1 MAHAHQHGHAHGT
14 SGDDRTSLKRAFVLN
29 AAFTGIEL
37 VGGLLTGSVAIL
49 ADAVHDL
56 GDTGSI
62 GFGLWTER
70 RARQSEAA
78 VRAGRDPG
86 RATYGQRRL
95 TLLSALIN
103 ALILTA
109 GSAAI
114 IVETVRR
121 FGEAA
126 TPHAGGMIALA
137 CLGVIVNG
145 AAAWS
150 ARGGRSANAEII
162 SWHLLED
169 VLGWA
174 AVLVGGILLALTGWT
189 WIDPLLALGIAG
201 FILVNVLRR
210 LGGLVRLFLQYAPE
224 HRDPQALR
232 DRLLDDPAIASL
244 HHLHVWSLDGE
255 ADVLTLHAV
264 LPAGADLDT
273 YHAAK
278 QAIRDLQT
286 AEGFAHITAE
296 VEFAEEPCALR
307 PQEG

>member
-1 MAHAHQHGHAHGT
+1 
-14 SGDDRTSLKRAFVLN
+14 
-29 AAFTGIEL
+29 L

-49 ADAVHDL
+49 ADAIHDL
-56 GDTGSI
+56 GDTGTI

-70 RARQSEAA
+70 KAERAE
-78 VRAGRDPG
+78 RALEEGHDPG

-103 ALILTA
+103 ALILSA

-121 FGEAA
+121 FGEPA

-137 CLGVIVNG
+137 CLGVAVNG

-150 ARGGRSANAEII
+150 ARRGSTANASIV

-174 AVLVGGILLALTGWT
+174 AVLLGGILLAVTGWA
-189 WIDPLLALGIAG
+189 WIDPLLALGIAV
-201 FILVNVLRR
+201 FILVNVVRR
-210 LGGLVRLFLQYAPE
+210 LGGLVRLFLQYAPD

-232 DRLLDDPAIASL
+232 ARLLADPAIASL

-264 LPAGADLDT
+264 LPEGADQTT
-273 YHAAK
+273 YHRAK

-296 VEFAEEPCALR
+296 VEYADEPCSLR
-307 PQEG
+307 PETDQRP